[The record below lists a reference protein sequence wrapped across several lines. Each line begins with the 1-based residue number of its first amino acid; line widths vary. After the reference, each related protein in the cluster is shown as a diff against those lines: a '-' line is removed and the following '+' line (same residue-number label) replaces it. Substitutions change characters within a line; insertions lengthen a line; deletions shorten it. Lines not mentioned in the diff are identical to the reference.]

1 MVKSWIA
8 DPSQRPTNQQR
19 NRARYLRSNLTDPER
34 KLWWHLRHR
43 LPQDKGRFRRQVPI
57 GPYVADFCCLSSKLI
72 IEVDGNQHGHDHQA
86 IQDERRT
93 TYLNA
98 HGFRVIRF
106 SNRDVMT
113 AIDNVLNTIL
123 VELDACSLPP
133 AGRVAAAAAG
143 WGSESRSALA
153 KDSDRPVG
161 TALADGAS
169 PGHTTPTPAPPR
181 KGEGKTATR
190 AQVLRELRRT
200 LAEAGFETAAL
211 DARLLVLSAL
221 GIGPTDLITRPDEPL
236 TLDQTETLRAYAQ
249 RRLAHEPVARII
261 GEREFWGLPFCLS
274 PETLVP
280 RPDTETVVETALG
293 LLPDRQAPLILA
305 DFGTGSGCIL
315 TALLHE
321 LPGARGLGIDRSL
334 GALRTAR
341 RNAERNGVGA
351 RCLFAL
357 SDWGSALAGPFDLIV
372 SNPPYIASP
381 VIPGLDR
388 EVREHDPYLALDGGP
403 DGLEAYRVILR
414 ESLPLLRPGGLLV
427 LEIGYDQAEALT
439 VLASSH
445 ALEVLTIAHDL
456 SDQPRCVALKR
467 T

>member
-1 MVKSWIA
+1 
-8 DPSQRPTNQQR
+8 
-19 NRARYLRSNLTDPER
+19 
-34 KLWWHLRHR
+34 
-43 LPQDKGRFRRQVPI
+43 
-57 GPYVADFCCLSSKLI
+57 LSSP
-72 IEVDGNQHGHDHQA
+72 D
-86 IQDERRT
+86 RT
-93 TYLNA
+93 RTWA
-98 HGFRVIRF
+98 
-106 SNRDVMT
+106 
-113 AIDNVLNTIL
+113 
-123 VELDACSLPP
+123 
-133 AGRVAAAAAG
+133 
-143 WGSESRSALA
+143 
-153 KDSDRPVG
+153 
-161 TALADGAS
+161 
-169 PGHTTPTPAPPR
+169 
-181 KGEGKTATR
+181 
-190 AQVLRELRRT
+190 LRELRRA

-221 GIGPTDLITRPDEPL
+221 DITATDLIADPDVSVTPEQAEKL
-236 TLDQTETLRAYAQ
+236 SAYGR

-261 GEREFWGLPFCLS
+261 GEREFWGLPFGLS

-280 RPDTETVVETALG
+280 RPDTETLVETALG
-293 LLPDRQAPLILA
+293 LLPDRQAPLLLA

-321 LPGARGLGIDRSL
+321 LPRAKGLGIDRSF

-388 EVREHDPYLALDGGP
+388 EVREHDPLLALDGGP

-414 ESLPLLRPGGLLV
+414 ESWPLLRPGGLLL
-427 LEIGYDQAEALT
+427 LEIGYDQAETLT
-439 VLASSH
+439 MLSAGH

-456 SDQPRCVALKR
+456 SHQPRCVALKR